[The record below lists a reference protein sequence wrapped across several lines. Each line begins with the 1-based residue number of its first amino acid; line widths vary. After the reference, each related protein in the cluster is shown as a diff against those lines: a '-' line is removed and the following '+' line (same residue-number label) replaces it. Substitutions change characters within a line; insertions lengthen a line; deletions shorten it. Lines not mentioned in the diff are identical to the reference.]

1 VLRKVREIVFPHLAL
16 ATGVPPGVVLAD
28 AVYGDTTHFRD
39 QLTAWGLRYAVAVRE
54 STTMWPPGV
63 EPLPPEPY
71 TGRGRP
77 AKNLRRRPGHEP
89 ASVKALAQS
98 LPQNAYQTVTWKEG
112 SNTPLRSR
120 FAAVRV
126 RAAHRDYWRA
136 TLREPEWLLI
146 EWPETESAPSHYFL
160 CTLPENYSLTQLVYT
175 AKMRWRIE
183 RDYRELKQEVG
194 LGHYE
199 GRNWR
204 GFHHHATL
212 TIAAYGFLLL
222 QRLKGWNKKN
232 GIFPQAPSLPPGYI
246 PRGRPKSATP
256 RTRLDRNDSSWDCA
270 TDRPRAPAMSLLRAS
285 A

>member
-1 VLRKVREIVFPHLAL
+1 MENTISIGKAAKLLGVTVKTLQRREREGWLIPVARTGSNRRLYIESQIREFIGLRNGASEPTRLVAYYRVSSAAQKPAL
-16 ATGVPPGVVLAD
+16 A
-28 AVYGDTTHFRD
+28 
-39 QLTAWGLRYAVAVRE
+39 
-54 STTMWPPGV
+54 
-63 EPLPPEPY
+63 
-71 TGRGRP
+71 
-77 AKNLRRRPGHEP
+77 
-89 ASVKALAQS
+89 
-98 LPQNAYQTVTWKEG
+98 
-112 SNTPLRSR
+112 R

-136 TLREPEWLLI
+136 TLREPQWLLI

-183 RDYRELKQEVG
+183 RDCRELKQEVG

-270 TDRPRAPAMSLLRAS
+270 TDRPTAPAMSLLRES